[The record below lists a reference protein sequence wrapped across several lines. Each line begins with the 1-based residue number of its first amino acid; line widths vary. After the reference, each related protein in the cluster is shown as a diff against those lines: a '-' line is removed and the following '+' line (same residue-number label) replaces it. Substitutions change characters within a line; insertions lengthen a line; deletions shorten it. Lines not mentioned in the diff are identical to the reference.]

1 MLIDMDVKTALIMRQ
16 LLATQSPLVMLGEK
30 VIPCRPECVATARGF
45 VRDIARDWAASEE
58 ICEVVELLTSETVT
72 NALVHGR
79 GYRDELTVHI
89 VVHRED
95 RLMVV
100 EVYDNNRDVPV
111 VLASGDGEES
121 GRGMALV
128 GRLARSWGY
137 RDTRL
142 GKAVFFEVL
151 AWP

>member
-1 MLIDMDVKTALIMRQ
+1 MRRDRSEIR
-16 LLATQSPLVMLGEK
+16 A
-30 VIPCRPECVATARGF
+30 
-45 VRDIARDWAASEE
+45 DIARDWEVSEE
-58 ICEVVELLTSETVT
+58 LCEVVELLTSEMVT

-79 GYRDELTVHI
+79 GYR
-89 VVHRED
+89 
-95 RLMVV
+95 V

-111 VLASGDGEES
+111 VPASFDGEES

-142 GKAVFFEVL
+142 GKAVVFELL